1 MLLGDFNRWMD
12 ANDQLLAGLQ
22 QSAPLARATEG
33 HDSPCWGREHF
44 IDHILAGGA
53 ARVWLDPGSLRV
65 LVYRE
70 GADRKEH
77 LSDHCPVSARF
88 HLPG

>member
-1 MLLGDFNRWMD
+1 MGPSDG
-12 ANDQLLAGLQ
+12 LLAALQ
-22 QSAPLARATEG
+22 QAAPLARATEG
-33 HDSPCWGREHF
+33 HDSPCWGGEHF

-53 ARVWLDPGSLRV
+53 ARNWLDPASLRV
-65 LVYRE
+65 LVYSE
-70 GADRKEH
+70 GTDRKEH

>member
-1 MLLGDFNRWMD
+1 MLGDFNRWMGPED
-12 ANDQLLAGLQ
+12 DMLAALRAD
-22 QSAPLARATEG
+22 APLALADEG
-33 HDSPCWGREHF
+33 HDSPCWGGGRF

-53 ARVWLDPGSLRV
+53 ARGWLDPGSLRV